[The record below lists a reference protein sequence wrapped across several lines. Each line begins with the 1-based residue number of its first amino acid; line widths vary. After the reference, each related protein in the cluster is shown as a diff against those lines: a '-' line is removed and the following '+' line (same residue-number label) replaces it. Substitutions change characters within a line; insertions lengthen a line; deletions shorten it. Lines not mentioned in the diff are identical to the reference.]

1 MKTGDFLIT
10 LFWLSHS
17 TFFQLKTDDHKETK
31 PEDLSIGLVAGLFF
45 DRQRHFSLQN
55 LIISYS

>member
-17 TFFQLKTDDHKETK
+17 TFFQLKTDDQKEIK

-45 DRQRHFSLQN
+45 
-55 LIISYS
+55 